1 MLRGDRSCAGKDYK
15 KTERFSLIFNLKKS
29 DQEYFIDF
37 RDLIIVVGKV

>member
-1 MLRGDRSCAGKDYK
+1 MCRQRLQENRKI
-15 KTERFSLIFNLKKS
+15 LFNIQLKKS

>member
-1 MLRGDRSCAGKDYK
+1 MQAKITRKQKESLYHNK
-15 KTERFSLIFNLKKS
+15 KKKS